1 VDVRPRANA
10 SGEMSGYDQRMTA
23 TTRARTVLS
32 WCGAIAF
39 PFVLFGVLQATHGDS
54 RLPSL
59 LLAAATLWMP
69 VALLRRRP
77 IPALVLM
84 LLGGFVALTTSQLDE
99 LGYLFVPAGDLAVGY
114 LAATRSRRLS
124 ISAAALTLF
133 TQAAMTAFYAHGSA
147 VETAALLLV
156 STVVAAWL
164 IGNSIRE
171 RREHAEKLQ
180 TQATVQAVTAE
191 RLRIARELHDMV
203 AHSIGIIA
211 IQAGVGGRVIDT
223 QPDEA
228 RNALAA
234 IEATSRETLAG
245 LRRTLVALRRAEPE
259 LEQSEAPGLA
269 DLDRL
274 AEMTLDAGVKVE
286 LCWQGRRRPLPAEIE
301 LSAFR
306 IVQEAV
312 TNVVRHADTAHCRVS
327 IDCQDDELLIEIVD
341 QGRGGV
347 VVGHGYGLV
356 GMRERVSLLHGDLS
370 VGPRREGGFRVA
382 ARLPVP
388 A

>member
-1 VDVRPRANA
+1 
-10 SGEMSGYDQRMTA
+10 MSGYDQRMTA

-39 PFVLFGVLQATHGDS
+39 PFVLFAVLQVTSYESDLV
-54 RLPSL
+54 RIL
-59 LLAAATLWMP
+59 LFAATLGMP
-69 VALLRRRP
+69 VALLKRSP
-77 IPALVLM
+77 LPALLLM
-84 LLGGFVALTTSQLDE
+84 LVGGTFALTTARQE
-99 LGYLFVPAGDLAVGY
+99 YLGYLLVPAGDLAVGY
-114 LAATRSRRLS
+114 FAATRSRRLS
-124 ISAAALTLF
+124 LIAAALTLSV
-133 TQAAMTAFYAHGSA
+133 QAVSIPLYVNGTA
-147 VETAALLLV
+147 VRTAALVLV
-156 STVVAAWL
+156 PTVVAAWL

-211 IQAGVGGRVIDT
+211 IQAGVGSRVIDT
-223 QPDEA
+223 QPEEA
-228 RNALAA
+228 RNALSA
-234 IEATSRETLAG
+234 IEATSRETLSG
-245 LRRTLVALRRAEPE
+245 LRRTLVALRRTEPE
-259 LEQSEAPGLA
+259 DEPGEAPGLA

-274 AEMTLDAGVKVE
+274 AAVTMDAGVKVE
-286 LCWQGRRRPLPAEIE
+286 LCWQGRRRPFPADIE

-312 TNVVRHADTAHCRVS
+312 TNVVRHADTGHCRVS
-327 IDCQDDELLIEIVD
+327 IDCKDEELVIEIVD

-347 VVGHGYGLV
+347 IVGNGYGLV
-356 GMRERVSLLHGDLS
+356 GMRERVGLLKGDLS